1 MKILEILKTAKIPLK
16 EAELLLG
23 FLLKCQQEYILT
35 HLELFVS
42 PSIYKKYKSLEKKR
56 LDNWSIAV
64 LIGQKEFYAL
74 NFKVDRNVL
83 VPRPETELMVEE
95 IIKLSL
101 ESKQPSM
108 IIDLGTGSGAIIISC
123 AHEIY
128 KLNSAV
134 YKTSTFKAVDI
145 SGSALKI
152 AKVNAK
158 LNKQARK
165 IRFLKGNLLE
175 PLVNKRDF
183 LSLYQQRL
191 IIAANLP
198 YLTPG
203 QIKLAPSIHK
213 EPELALVAGRDG
225 LKYYREL
232 FKQLKSLKLT
242 ATILCEID
250 DSQHKPI
257 TNLSQKFFP
266 LGKVIIKKDLAGK
279 KRLALIETLAIKT
292 K

>member
-1 MKILEILKTAKIPLK
+1 MTLSQILKTAKIPLK
-16 EAELLLG
+16 EAEYLLG
-23 FLLKCQQEYILT
+23 FLLKCQHEFLLT
-35 HLELFVS
+35 HLELVVE
-42 PSIYKKYKSLEKKR
+42 PSICRKYKILEKKR

-95 IIKLSL
+95 IIRLSL
-101 ESKQPSM
+101 KNNEPAM

-123 AHEIY
+123 AHEIS
-128 KLNSAV
+128 KLNSDL
-134 YKTSTFKAVDI
+134 YKKSTFKALDI

-152 AKVNAK
+152 AKENAK
-158 LNKQARK
+158 LNKQNRK
-165 IRFLKGNLLE
+165 INFLKGNLLE
-175 PLVNKRDF
+175 PLVNKRNF

-198 YLTPG
+198 YLTKA

-232 FKQLKSLKLT
+232 FKQLKSLKLR

-250 DSQHKPI
+250 DSQYKSI
-257 TNLSQKFFP
+257 TVLAQKFFP
-266 LGKVIIKKDLAGK
+266 LGKIIIKKDLANK
-279 KRLALIETLAIKT
+279 RRLAIIET
-292 K
+292 